1 MKFEIKPKI
10 GVDVVHFGMDT
21 NSVRQALGGQFE
33 SFLRTPASTIPC
45 DYFAHIGVFAY
56 YKLPGVLEALEFA
69 APAELSFKGA
79 NLLGALAFDV
89 KRLLEQFDET
99 LELDSSGIISH
110 QLGIGVYAPGWDE
123 EEAQVVESAI
133 LFEEGYYS

>member
-10 GVDVVHFGMDT
+10 GVDLARFGMDT
-21 NSVRQALGGQFE
+21 NSVRHAFGGQFE
-33 SFLRTPASTIPC
+33 SFLRTPASTVPC
-45 DYFAHIGVFAY
+45 DYFGHIGVFAY

-69 APAELSFKGA
+69 PPAELSFTGT
-79 NLLGALAFDV
+79 NLLGARASDV
-89 KRLLEQFDET
+89 KQLLEQFDQN

-123 EEAQVVESAI
+123 DEAQVVESAI